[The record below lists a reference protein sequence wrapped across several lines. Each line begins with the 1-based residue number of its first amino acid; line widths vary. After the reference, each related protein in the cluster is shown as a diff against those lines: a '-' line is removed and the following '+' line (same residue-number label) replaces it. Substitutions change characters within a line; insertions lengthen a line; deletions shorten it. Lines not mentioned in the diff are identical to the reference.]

1 LRAEIMVVVPH
12 GARVRLAVVTHSPG
26 SEMVSPV
33 WPVMMREVRRAVAV
47 MEALMTACPML
58 GEMPI
63 VLPRAVRPV
72 A

>member
-1 LRAEIMVVVPH
+1 MRAEIMVVVPH

-26 SEMVSPV
+26 GEMVAPV
-33 WPVMMREVRRAVAV
+33 WPVMKREVRRAVAE

-63 VLPRAVRPV
+63 ALPRAVRP
-72 A
+72 AA